1 MKHSLSPEQPPAHAI
16 YDAYLDAKRDIA
28 PSFTTEALIGRLG
41 LGGDLP
47 DCRSFMDRLI
57 DDSRS
62 VNVFR
67 KAIAVNRASDRL
79 LDLTNQRLA
88 NPAQEALAHALGAA
102 ISRHLEREQQAC
114 PQVLHLAVT
123 SRRPDII
130 TPEAYQVARYIKL
143 DQMAELITPPGEPP
157 LMPEDLLAME
167 EDQLRELYDAVP
179 KPNACQ
185 RAFC

>member
-1 MKHSLSPEQPPAHAI
+1 MKYELCPEQPPAHAI
-16 YDAYLDAKRDIA
+16 YDAYINAKRDIA
-28 PSFTTEALIGRLG
+28 PPFSTEALVGRLG
-41 LGGDLP
+41 LTGDTP

-67 KAIAVNRASDRL
+67 KAIAVNRASGRL
-79 LDLTNQRLA
+79 LELTNQQLA

-123 SRRPDII
+123 SRRSDII
-130 TPEAYQVARYIKL
+130 TPEAHKIARHIKL
-143 DQMAELITPPGEPP
+143 DQMAEFITPPGEP
-157 LMPEDLLAME
+157 LLVAEDILAME
-167 EDQLRELYDAVP
+167 EDQLRELYDAAP

-185 RAFC
+185 RVFC